1 MQKKKQKNL
10 LESNMIEIVYNNLK
24 KLKEKNIPNPELDLR
39 ILLSYASKNSKNIF
53 LNNIN
58 ISDIDIDKFNLI
70 ISKRLND
77 QPVSKII
84 NKKSFWKSDFFVN
97 FDVLDPRPET
107 ELIVEEAIKNY
118 KNTKQK
124 LKILDIGTG
133 SGCISIS
140 LAKEF
145 PNSSLTA
152 IDISE
157 KALRVAK
164 KNIIQNKL
172 DKQIEL
178 KLCEFND
185 LNEKYDLIVS
195 NPPYLSEDD
204 FNKTQLEIKKYEPKI
219 SLVAAEDGLSFYRI
233 FARNIEKIMNENSLF
248 IFEIG
253 HNQLESCRAIF
264 RNSNLKLK
272 KISKDIQKI
281 DRTLTFIKI

>member
-1 MQKKKQKNL
+1 
-10 LESNMIEIVYNNLK
+10 MIEIVKESLDKLK
-24 KLKEKNIPNPELDLR
+24 KKKIPNPELDLR
-39 ILLSYASKNSKNIF
+39 ILLSYASKKNKNIF

-58 ISDIDIDKFNLI
+58 MTDIDIDKFNLI
-70 ISKRLND
+70 FTKRLND

-84 NKKSFWKSDFFVN
+84 KKKSFWKSDFFVN

-107 ELIVEEAIKNY
+107 ELIVEETLRNY
-118 KNTKQK
+118 KNKNQK

-145 PNSSLTA
+145 PKSIVTA
-152 IDISE
+152 IDISK
-157 KALRVAK
+157 KALKVAK
-164 KNIIQNKL
+164 KNITLNKL

-178 KLCEFND
+178 KLCEFID
-185 LNEKYDLIVS
+185 LKEKYDIIVS
-195 NPPYLSEDD
+195 NPPYLSEND
-204 FNKTQLEIKKYEPKI
+204 FNKTQLEIRKYEPKI
-219 SLVAAEDGLSFYRI
+219 SLVASDDGFYFYKL
-233 FARNIEKIMNENSLF
+233 FARNIEKIMRENSHF

-253 HNQLESCRAIF
+253 YNQLESCRAIF
-264 RNSNLKLK
+264 KNTNLKLK